1 MKTTEKSF
9 LLSLAAAFTF
19 GIVSTTPVNATENWP
34 DKPITYVVPFSPGG
48 STDIVGR
55 TYAQAIGADLGVPVV
70 VENKPGMGGSLGAAY
85 ASRAKPDGYTLL
97 GGSISSQAVNVS
109 LYPNIG
115 YDPLTSFM
123 PVIMTASVPNV
134 LLVRADSTIKSV
146 DDLIAKAREKQ
157 DGVTYGSAGVGSSHH
172 LAGALFADTIGSQ
185 MLHVPYKGSAPA
197 LQALVA
203 GDIDILFDNLTSAVP
218 LVESGRLR
226 ALAITSSSPS
236 EALPNIKPLK
246 DLGLKDYE
254 VVSWR
259 AVYVPAGTPQAIVDK
274 LYTVLHAALQ
284 KPAVQDRLKG
294 MGMTISGAGPE
305 ELATFQKTE
314 IAKWAALI
322 RKANIKVNN

>member
-1 MKTTEKSF
+1 
-9 LLSLAAAFTF
+9 
-19 GIVSTTPVNATENWP
+19 
-34 DKPITYVVPFSPGG
+34 
-48 STDIVGR
+48 
-55 TYAQAIGADLGVPVV
+55 
-70 VENKPGMGGSLGAAY
+70 
-85 ASRAKPDGYTLL
+85 
-97 GGSISSQAVNVS
+97 
-109 LYPNIG
+109 
-115 YDPLTSFM
+115 M

-172 LAGALFADTIGSQ
+172 LAGALFTDTIGSQ
-185 MLHVPYKGSAPA
+185 MLHIPYKGSAPA

-226 ALAITSSSPS
+226 ALAITSSTPS

-254 VVSWR
+254 VVSWQ

-274 LYTVLHAALQ
+274 LYTVLHAAMQ
-284 KPAVQDRLKG
+284 KPAAQDRLKG

-305 ELATFQKTE
+305 ELATFQKAK